1 MKKVV
6 AGVLDEE
13 ETIIYEKIKK
23 FTRDQTKAD
32 VEFNKRALGQ
42 HFIFV

>member
-13 ETIIYEKIKK
+13 ETIIYEKIRKIN
-23 FTRDQTKAD
+23 RELGKAD
-32 VEFNKRALGQ
+32 IEFNKRALG
-42 HFIFV
+42 